1 MNNETTERLLTLL
14 DSMERKNAAI
24 MELCKV
30 TMERV
35 DLLKGRVDTIEQV
48 LIAAAKQ
55 KTEMDG

>member
-1 MNNETTERLLTLL
+1 MNSETTERLLTLL

>member
-35 DLLKGRVDTIEQV
+35 DMLKGRVDTIEQV